1 MQRRAV
7 GYACLFLRYR
17 APVCRGR
24 KPHAS
29 RPPAAQLDV
38 PGRLLSTGPRSEQRS
53 PLSCQRGQTEVRSTC
68 HLGPSRIPCCTID
81 ACVLHDCSALDP
93 SPHRAL
99 LVADRASQVRRYQAC
114 SPLPFTRA
122 EERGRRI
129 CVRRQSGRAE
139 CRVVRRGGGRCR
151 WTCAEPRS
159 WNTPVRTQIPRRPAA
174 ERKGPCV
181 CTFHRCCAGMPSR
194 VSLVSLSDRECI
206 LSRRPLSMRSML
218 NLGISAHAHRLAWT
232 GSGVSIIMSCSRLH
246 LVRSSHLQTLRLMP
260 DFLANQYAV
269 PRSLPCQLLTD
280 TACCLPAYSAQSE
293 SRLSPVEGGRWPL
306 LPATYF

>member
-194 VSLVSLSDRECI
+194 VSLVSLSDR
-206 LSRRPLSMRSML
+206 
-218 NLGISAHAHRLAWT
+218 
-232 GSGVSIIMSCSRLH
+232 SGVSIIMSCSRLH

-260 DFLANQYAV
+260 DFLANHVLCPERVQIV
-269 PRSLPCQLLTD
+269 PSGGWTVAAASGDILLIHRFLR
-280 TACCLPAYSAQSE
+280 CFSE
-293 SRLSPVEGGRWPL
+293 EAGYLCWTQTREWWREEAREVED
-306 LPATYF
+306 